1 MTGLRAVGNYIEDCG
16 VGYGIIACS
25 QPTNGVLGDVVFA
38 DNTLNGKSTGVSR
51 TAISVYPGAGST
63 TMMTNINITGNLAT
77 KWDTFIQGYYL
88 RGGAIANNV
97 GKTFTPAV
105 NAAMPF
111 GAIDSVV
118 IANNVCKEVTGG
130 ANTVMKIEG
139 SNNNNRIVDNIGTGA
154 NIGFYNADSA
164 GTKND
169 ISGNDFSGCATPIY
183 LPVALAAGNRL
194 ERNTGYVP
202 GAALAPAVPAS
213 TIEVR
218 NTKGYPV
225 IVKVTAGTV
234 TAISTGSVTGALT
247 ATGLTAGKVV
257 LPAGWYISITYS
269 SAPTWTWEGIQ

>member
-1 MTGLRAVGNYIEDCG
+1 MDSWAIDFNGGNNVAAFNKIRNVGRTLVDGGGICFAGLTAEKPMTGLRAVGNNIEDCG

-38 DNTLNGKSTGVSR
+38 DNTLTGKSTGVSR

-97 GKTFTPAV
+97 GKTFTPGV

-139 SNNNNRIVDNIGTGA
+139 SNNNNRIVDNIGTA
-154 NIGFYNADSA
+154 LTSGF
-164 GTKND
+164 GTPIQLVRAMTSSTTIFPDALHQYIPPTLFRGIRSSSFPTRVTKARVTAARP
-169 ISGNDFSGCATPIY
+169 ITQPSWALATPVEACSF
-183 LPVALAAGNRL
+183 P
-194 ERNTGYVP
+194 P
-202 GAALAPAVPAS
+202 
-213 TIEVR
+213 
-218 NTKGYPV
+218 
-225 IVKVTAGTV
+225 
-234 TAISTGSVTGALT
+234 
-247 ATGLTAGKVV
+247 
-257 LPAGWYISITYS
+257 
-269 SAPTWTWEGIQ
+269 